1 MEPVMGI
8 EPNELKPLV
17 SMGKTVITRIAQK
30 TLRDSILPLPFLC
43 ALCVHVVKLAV

>member
-1 MEPVMGI
+1 MDRVMRI

-30 TLRDSILPLPFLC
+30 TLRAPILPMPFLC